1 MVLKFLKPFEEI
13 VEMISKINEEIEKVH
28 PKVVSRNYL
37 SFVSGKISFSD
48 LSYQIEKGLFFPN
61 WDMLSRPR
69 SNLRPL
75 IFLTVIGGLDK
86 EPKNYVKYASMLEM
100 IHNGTLIH
108 DDIEDSA
115 LIRRGD
121 KPTYMKFGV
130 DFAVN
135 SANLLYFSPF
145 LFFRKYPLDF
155 TDKIKLEAYNCLIE
169 HLNRVTWG
177 QAVDIYW
184 HNNEDIPSVNE
195 YFQMCCY
202 KTGAIDRMV
211 LSLASI
217 ITEQCNPKKEMLED
231 FGEKL
236 GILLQIHDDF
246 SDICSVDRGS
256 IGNKTIGNDIS
267 EGKKSLV
274 TILALNKLDSKDKEE
289 LLSLLKKKSHS
300 KDLILRALS
309 LIDKSYVFDE
319 VISIAKEKIKIL
331 KSEAITIFNN
341 KYSHILVEFFDEMLN
356 DFLHKYEGYM
366 RKRE

>member
-1 MVLKFLKPFEEI
+1 MPLKFLKPFGELL
-13 VEMISKINEEIEKVH
+13 EMVSKINEEIEKVH
-28 PKVVSRNYL
+28 PKVVNQDYL
-37 SFVSGKISFSD
+37 CSVSGKASFSD
-48 LSYQIEKGLFFPN
+48 LSHQIEKGAFFPN

-75 IFLTVIGGLDK
+75 IFLTAVGGLGKD
-86 EPKNYVKYASMLEM
+86 PKHYIKYASMLEM

-115 LIRRGD
+115 IVRRGD

-145 LFFRKYPLDF
+145 LFFRKYLLDF
-155 TDKIKLEAYNCLIE
+155 SDKTKLEAYNCLIE

-184 HNNEDIPSVNE
+184 HNNEEIPSIKE

-211 LSLASI
+211 LSLAST
-217 ITEQCNPKKEMLED
+217 ITEQNGLKKAKLED

-246 SDICSVDRGS
+246 SDICSVDRSS

-274 TILALNKLDSKDKEE
+274 TILALHNLNCKDRLE
-289 LLSLLKKKSHS
+289 LLSLLKKRTH
-300 KDLILRALS
+300 DDDVILRALS
-309 LIDKSYVFDE
+309 LIDKSYAINK
-319 VISIAKEKIKIL
+319 VISIANEKVDQL
-331 KSEAITIFNN
+331 KKDAKNIFNN
-341 KYSHILVEFFDEMLN
+341 KYSKILIEFFDEMLN
-356 DFLHKYEGYM
+356 DFLDKYRGY
-366 RKRE
+366 RSQER